1 MHLFIMLYYDRVVI
15 SKCYVHV
22 VGSQKS
28 RAIAASYPFISPLIA
43 ERFTSMRSHPSPPG
57 VCVKSRYVA
66 ELITGNARTVSR
78 KQDMPLTIPKRFEN
92 IFPLP
97 IALIP

>member
-78 KQDMPLTIPKRFEN
+78 KQNRHAFN
-92 IFPLP
+92 HS
-97 IALIP
+97 